1 MTSMLSIT
9 EKRLVMMNA
18 RSPAMRRYVL
28 RLFVAMTA
36 YLITLAIAVRFVGDG
51 SITGPLAYVL
61 GVLPG
66 LSVAG
71 IFWAIGRLL
80 IEEQDEYLR
89 MLLVRQTLVA
99 TGFTLTIVTV
109 WGFLENLDL
118 VAHVDAFY
126 VAILWVV
133 GLGVGSCFNWLT
145 LKRDV
150 E

>member
-1 MTSMLSIT
+1 MTNT
-9 EKRLVMMNA
+9 
-18 RSPAMRRYVL
+18 RSPAMRRYLL
-28 RLFVAMTA
+28 RLFVAMTF
-36 YLITLAIAVRFVGDG
+36 YLVTLAIAVRFVGDG

-61 GVLPG
+61 GILPG

-99 TGFTLTIVTV
+99 TGFTLSIVTV

-126 VAILWVV
+126 IAVLWFV
-133 GLGVGSCFNWLT
+133 GLGVGSCFNAVT
-145 LKRDV
+145 LRGRGG

>member
-1 MTSMLSIT
+1 MSRYLR
-9 EKRLVMMNA
+9 RLAV
-18 RSPAMRRYVL
+18 AMAAYLVT
-28 RLFVAMTA
+28 LFVA
-36 YLITLAIAVRFVGDG
+36 IRFVGDG
-51 SITGPLAYVL
+51 IVTGPAAYVL

-71 IFWAIGRLL
+71 VFWAIGRLL

-99 TGFTLTIVTV
+99 TGFTLSIVTV

-118 VAHVDAFY
+118 VPHVDAFY
-126 VAILWVV
+126 IAVLWFGGV
-133 GLGVGSCFNWLT
+133 GVGSVFNWAT
-145 LKRDV
+145 LRGRDG

>member
-1 MTSMLSIT
+1 M
-9 EKRLVMMNA
+9 RHH
-18 RSPAMRRYVL
+18 RSPAMNRYLL
-28 RLFVAMTA
+28 RLAVAMVA
-36 YLITLAIAVRFVGDG
+36 YIFTLALALHFVGNG
-51 SITGPLAYVL
+51 AVTGPLAYLL

-99 TGFTLTIVTV
+99 TGFTLSIVTV

-126 VAILWVV
+126 IAVLWFF

-145 LKRDV
+145 LRAEDS

>member
-1 MTSMLSIT
+1 MPAHLLVPAGEDPGRALHRDLAETNAFGILS
-9 EKRLVMMNA
+9 NA
-18 RSPAMRRYVL
+18 
-28 RLFVAMTA
+28 
-36 YLITLAIAVRFVGDG
+36 GDD
-51 SITGPLAYVL
+51 
-61 GVLPG
+61 
-66 LSVAG
+66 
-71 IFWAIGRLL
+71 IGRLL
-80 IEEQDEYLR
+80 VEEQDEYLR

-126 VAILWVV
+126 VAILWFV

-145 LKRDV
+145 LKRDG